1 MEFKLM
7 VCSSSDLNDNP
18 EYAKVDIDSKR
29 LNKLKE
35 YAAIVKSIGVYS
47 LVNWDSS
54 TKWFSDEECQIEV
67 RMDARTVH
75 VFPHG
80 FNYEAYVRNMDVV
93 CITSEILFRDL
104 EGKDLDEEEEIDQP
118 NTQTDPQANPSS

>member
-1 MEFKLM
+1 MEFILE
-7 VCSSSDLNDNP
+7 VCSSFNTDDSP
-18 EYAKVDIDSKR
+18 EYAKVNIDSKR

-35 YAAIVKSIGVYS
+35 YAAIVESIGVYS

-54 TKWFSDEECQIEV
+54 TKWFSDEECQNEV

-93 CITSEILFRDL
+93 CTTAEILFRDL
-104 EGKDLDEEEEIDQP
+104 EGKDLDEEEIDQS
-118 NTQTDPQANPSS
+118 NSQTSTEADSNS